1 MIHPR
6 APRATKEQLL
16 AQNMKD
22 IAIDQARRNKEHEE
36 TMRRIEKE
44 LRENPPMHL
53 MFKVS
58 IPIPPYIP

>member
-1 MIHPR
+1 MGHR
-6 APRATKEQLL
+6 RVMATKEQLL